1 MKWQAILA
9 SLPAIPSQDAS
20 SLPGASSYVAS
31 AGFPTSAFSSY
42 YYLPA
47 EPTQQPQP
55 VIQDPV
61 LHTTF
66 PYNLTNPNTIPT
78 ENNDPVVF
86 QTPSKKLSDS
96 QQHELIQAVVANV
109 TSIVNGNATHG
120 SCNKC
125 KAALAA
131 TKPAALYAPTLV
143 PDTIISLCKEFNFR
157 SNATCEE
164 DYAASVFGAVWTQVL
179 AYADVEGLDGD
190 YICHALNKSF
200 CCPPATSPLDT
211 AGLFPKP
218 KPANPRVP
226 KASGK
231 RVKVLH
237 LSDFHLDPRYSV
249 SSEGNCSSGLCCRNN
264 NFNSAAKDQVLIPA
278 PAYGTFKCDTPYDL
292 GLAALQAIGP
302 LTGTGKGKNQDSLA
316 WSLYTGDLVSHD
328 PVQAM
333 SREYVEYTETS
344 IYGMF
349 KEYLT
354 GPVFAALGNHD
365 TRPENINAPHNLPG
379 SLGEQQSWNYEH
391 VAGLWKHEGWID
403 EKAAQEARTH
413 YGGYSVKTHY
423 GLRIIAFNTDF
434 WYAKNYFN
442 NINSTNPDNSGVFSW
457 IIDELQKA
465 EDAGERVWIIGHVL
479 SGWDGSN
486 SLPDPT
492 NLFYQI
498 VDRYSPHV
506 IANIFFGHTHEDQFM
521 IYYANNGTLQRA
533 DTALTTGWIMPSITP
548 LTNLNSGF
556 RMYEVDTGD
565 FNIYEAYTFFS
576 NVSDYPSLKGVGPTF
591 QFEYSTRDT
600 YSPAAGWE
608 KDDPLNATFWHRVT
622 EAMEKDIDL
631 VRLHNT
637 YQGKM
642 SVKSPN
648 CTNVDCQEAK
658 ICYMRSG
665 SVALGSQ
672 CPQGPAHSVATL
684 AGSPAEILLRAG
696 CWIPVQRRP
705 AIPQRR
711 GGRGGPADESCRSAF
726 EPSQWRVRPE
736 PTTDME
742 QARLEDSIEGL

>member
-1 MKWQAILA
+1 MR
-9 SLPAIPSQDAS
+9 
-20 SLPGASSYVAS
+20 G
-31 AGFPTSAFSSY
+31 
-42 YYLPA
+42 
-47 EPTQQPQP
+47 
-55 VIQDPV
+55 
-61 LHTTF
+61 
-66 PYNLTNPNTIPT
+66 LT
-78 ENNDPVVF
+78 
-86 QTPSKKLSDS
+86 LS
-96 QQHELIQAVVANV
+96 
-109 TSIVNGNATHG
+109 
-120 SCNKC
+120 
-125 KAALAA
+125 
-131 TKPAALYAPTLV
+131 
-143 PDTIISLCKEFNFR
+143 
-157 SNATCEE
+157 
-164 DYAASVFGAVWTQVL
+164 
-179 AYADVEGLDGD
+179 
-190 YICHALNKSF
+190 
-200 CCPPATSPLDT
+200 
-211 AGLFPKP
+211 
-218 KPANPRVP
+218 
-226 KASGK
+226 
-231 RVKVLH
+231 
-237 LSDFHLDPRYSV
+237 
-249 SSEGNCSSGLCCRNN
+249 
-264 NFNSAAKDQVLIPA
+264 
-278 PAYGTFKCDTPYDL
+278 
-292 GLAALQAIGP
+292 
-302 LTGTGKGKNQDSLA
+302 
-316 WSLYTGDLVSHD
+316 
-328 PVQAM
+328 
-333 SREYVEYTETS
+333 
-344 IYGMF
+344 
-349 KEYLT
+349 
-354 GPVFAALGNHD
+354 
-365 TRPENINAPHNLPG
+365 
-379 SLGEQQSWNYEH
+379 
-391 VAGLWKHEGWID
+391 
-403 EKAAQEARTH
+403 
-413 YGGYSVKTHY
+413 
-423 GLRIIAFNTDF
+423 DF

-479 SGWDGSN
+479 SGWYGSN

-672 CPQGPAHSVATL
+672 CPQG
-684 AGSPAEILLRAG
+684 
-696 CWIPVQRRP
+696 
-705 AIPQRR
+705 
-711 GGRGGPADESCRSAF
+711 
-726 EPSQWRVRPE
+726 
-736 PTTDME
+736 
-742 QARLEDSIEGL
+742 